1 MAAVAAGQD
10 SQETIADYVGMSR
23 WQCTPYIK
31 ELVAEEALVEEKG
44 PHNRKIYH
52 KPDPTPI

>member
-1 MAAVAAGQD
+1 MAAVAAGHD
-10 SQETIADYVGMSR
+10 SQEAIAEAVGLSR

-44 PHNRKIYH
+44 PENRKTYR
-52 KPDPTPI
+52 KPDLTPI